1 MGCGVGGLWADEAAE
16 GATTAAMRE
25 AIDQWRLT
33 GKLIGP
39 AFERALLDQAYAVD
53 LAKRARR
60 ATQISGANRTMH
72 ELLEKFHLLG
82 DAPPPPTDPFQAFL
96 QAVSD
101 DSYER
106 PTAGAGPA

>member
-1 MGCGVGGLWADEAAE
+1 MGGLWPEDD
-16 GATTAAMRE
+16 GGGVTVAAMVC

-72 ELLEKFHLLG
+72 ELMEKFHLLG

-96 QAVSD
+96 AALADD
-101 DSYER
+101 DSHAD
-106 PTAGAGPA
+106 PGPGPA